1 MSENQAE
8 EFNWSKWGT
17 WATIVAFGIA
27 TILWWYQTYSY
38 NKSPKLTYQIF
49 SNEEILTIK
58 EDIPDLKVLY
68 QEKNIKENNQNISV
82 VTFRV
87 SNNGNESIL
96 TNLYDPNKK
105 FGFKIINGKLLY
117 KPTITQSSDIGYY
130 DEDEFFDLKCLI
142 IHDKDKK
149 PNIAPIGKI
158 AGIKSIEVSEF
169 KEVKGYEIN
178 PIFGFASG
186 ALVTVIFFVF
196 SFVKRN
202 KVNLADSM
210 LIFLASN
217 GVIAGL
223 TVCLYS
229 FDESIAAS
237 NIQPVYLTIGGI
249 TIIYASIISIINTF
263 RRGQIFNN

>member
-130 DEDEFFDLKCLI
+130 SEVIKEMKDSIVEMEKVIFDEDEFFDLKCLI

-169 KEVKGYEIN
+169 ILSKGI
-178 PIFGFASG
+178 
-186 ALVTVIFFVF
+186 
-196 SFVKRN
+196 K
-202 KVNLADSM
+202 
-210 LIFLASN
+210 
-217 GVIAGL
+217 
-223 TVCLYS
+223 
-229 FDESIAAS
+229 
-237 NIQPVYLTIGGI
+237 
-249 TIIYASIISIINTF
+249 
-263 RRGQIFNN
+263 